1 MNERLKKLRKAL
13 DLTQQEFADRIGVKR
28 NTIATYEIGRNTPLD
43 AVIASICREFSVSET
58 WLRTGEGEMFVKQ
71 TEDDELAMVFS
82 AIAASDD
89 ELIKRIIRAYW
100 KLDDKEKAA
109 VKKLIDGFTPASSSA
124 AVPVFAP
131 AHTLTIEEE
140 ARAEAD
146 QQAQLIYH
154 QILSEKKA
162 EAERSS
168 ESSVPKAGGGTAK
181 QA

>member
-1 MNERLKKLRKAL
+1 
-13 DLTQQEFADRIGVKR
+13 
-28 NTIATYEIGRNTPLD
+28 
-43 AVIASICREFSVSET
+43 
-58 WLRTGEGEMFVKQ
+58 MFVKQ

-131 AHTLTIEEE
+131 AHTLTIEKE
-140 ARAEAD
+140 ARAKAE
-146 QQAQLIYH
+146 LYYH
-154 QILSEKKA
+154 QLLSEQ
-162 EAERSS
+162 EPEQQV
-168 ESSVPKAGGGTAK
+168 SSVNGSDAV
-181 QA
+181 